1 MSGGLAVGGALR
13 DRSEHL
19 ATALGATVAAAAAVA
34 AADPSLA
41 RPLLAGVLVAALGM
55 AAIGRPLAAAVA
67 TLLFLPF
74 LAGVRR
80 LLILEAGW
88 QSQDPLLL
96 VAPAV
101 VTTICVVL
109 FVIAGRPL
117 ARDLLSKLVVG
128 VLVVALV
135 QTLNPAG
142 GGPRT
147 GVIGLLFVGAPLLWF
162 FAGRELATR
171 AAVRVVV
178 FAMVA
183 IAAFQAVYGLW
194 QTAVGLPPWDVAWL
208 VVNGYY
214 ALNVGGVIRGFG
226 TFSSSAEYV
235 LYLGTGIAM
244 CVALGLT
251 ARRAWLLPVPLLAAA
266 LFLGSGR
273 SAFVA
278 TTVAVVVIAS
288 LSRLPPRRALSA
300 IAWGLAAAALAAAVL
315 APALV
320 QSGAL
325 SGNALAEHQVAG
337 IADPLNPASS
347 TAGVHAQLFF
357 GGLRSGF
364 TQPLGFGTGT
374 TNIAATR
381 TAGDLA
387 RPTEIDISDAFVSL
401 GLPGGLLYLGVV
413 ALSLRLAVVRY
424 TATREP
430 LALAVLGLLVVT
442 LGQWLTGGHYALA
455 PVPWFLVGWLAG
467 GSWVAR
473 PAR

>member
-1 MSGGLAVGGALR
+1 MTAALALRERPELLAV
-13 DRSEHL
+13 
-19 ATALGATVAAAAAVA
+19 ALGASAAAVA
-34 AADPSLA
+34 AVAAAEPELA

-55 AAIGRPLAAAVA
+55 AAVGRPLYAAVA

-101 VTTICVVL
+101 AATLCVVL
-109 FVIAGRPL
+109 FVTAGRPV
-117 ARDLLSKLVVG
+117 ARDLLSKLIAG
-128 VLVVALV
+128 VLAVALV

-147 GVIGLLFVGAPLLWF
+147 GVLGLLFIGAPLLWF
-162 FAGRELATR
+162 FVGRELATR
-171 AAVRVVV
+171 SAARVVV
-178 FAMVA
+178 GAMVG
-183 IAAFQAVYGLW
+183 IAAFQAAYGLW
-194 QTAVGLPPWDVAWL
+194 QTTVGLPPWDVAWL
-208 VVNGYY
+208 VANGYY

-244 CVALGLT
+244 CAALGLT
-251 ARRAWLLPVPLLAAA
+251 QRRAWLIPLPLLAAA

-273 SAFVA
+273 SALVA
-278 TTVAVVVIAS
+278 TTLALVVVAA
-288 LSRLPPRRALSA
+288 LARLPPRRAA
-300 IAWGLAAAALAAAVL
+300 RAVVWGLAATALATAAL

-320 QSGAL
+320 RSGAL
-325 SGNALAEHQVAG
+325 AGNPLAEHQVAG
-337 IADPLNPASS
+337 LADPLNPSAS

-357 GGLRSGF
+357 GGLRSGL
-364 TQPLGFGTGT
+364 TQPLGYGTGT

-401 GLPGGLLYLGVV
+401 GLPGGLLYLAVV
-413 ALSLRLAVVRY
+413 ALALRLAVVRFA
-424 TATREP
+424 ATREP

-455 PVPWFLVGWLAG
+455 PVTWFLVGWLAG
-467 GSWVAR
+467 GSWVRR